1 MIRKKRKEKIENPP
15 KIYGNESFGIP
26 ADCTKKQRFS
36 TLKLSV
42 YLVVV
47 VLLCG
52 CVYGGYQFASDYFIP
67 DMTYD
72 KSDFPMLY
80 VKDTTLTVKLE
91 DARKGIS
98 VTRAA
103 QYAGSD
109 AAAMTKLTADGKIL
123 FYGAESQ
130 GSAGFDLYC
139 RPTEKEGESRLIDRG
154 VTRFSISADGK
165 QVAYLKDARLY
176 LSVNQQAALVAVDV
190 TDYAISENNQQL
202 IYQKENGS
210 KLYTCSIGP
219 SPKPVLVDQGI
230 QRLLTPLSEYGE
242 IYYLKNDA
250 LFCKRY
256 GEQALCLVTDV
267 KDAAMLDDF
276 LYLVKTEVR
285 AIPFSQLFEDTH
297 ALTDSTA
304 APPKRTDFLVP
315 NAAGTLVLDSHAYQA
330 AMAEFDAA
338 DRRSAL
344 REQLKSDPINAP
356 ANILYTLKRGELY
369 ELDSGL
375 TNAPLTTQYSCTSA
389 LAYEKQLPPDKKL
402 ELSDFSTVEEAQTAA
417 ISSLFAEKKAG
428 LCLLLQ
434 DKTPYLALEYVPD
447 GQMEIS
453 YDRNFLYA
461 IEQTD
466 ETGRGTLMRYT
477 IGNRGLRNAVVLKE
491 GVTDFAID
499 SADSSVVMVFDGNRL
514 GICKGQT
521 YTHLSDRSTR
531 SYFYVDGTLFF
542 YDDYSEETKV
552 GVLKTY
558 RDGRVRLVDIGVYD
572 FDVHN
577 LKTVAYIK
585 NYDRSAGFGDL
596 YLKSGSARGKR
607 LDVCVRQILCETPL
621 P

>member
-1 MIRKKRKEKIENPP
+1 MIWKKRKEKIETPP

-52 CVYGGYQFASDYFIP
+52 SVYGGYRFAADYFIP
-67 DMTYD
+67 DMTFD

-80 VKDTTLTVKLE
+80 VKDTTLTIKPE

-103 QYAGSD
+103 QYTKRD
-109 AAAMTKLTADGKIL
+109 AAAMTKLTVDGKIL
-123 FYGAESQ
+123 FYGAESEE
-130 GSAGFDLYC
+130 AVGFDLYC
-139 RPTEKEGESRLIDRG
+139 RSTEKEGESRLIDRG
-154 VTRFSISADGK
+154 VTRFSISSDGQ
-165 QVAYLKDARLY
+165 QVAYLKEARLY
-176 LSVNQQAALVAVDV
+176 LCVDQIPAIVAVDV
-190 TDYAISENNQQL
+190 TDFALSENNQQL
-202 IYQKENGS
+202 IYQKENGNA
-210 KLYTCSIGP
+210 LYTCSIGP

-230 QRLLTPLSEYGE
+230 SRLLTPLSEYGE

-256 GEQALCLVTDV
+256 GETALCLVTNV
-267 KDAAMLDDF
+267 KDAAMLEN
-276 LYLVKTEVR
+276 LVYLVKTEVR
-285 AIPFSQLFEDTH
+285 AIPFSQLFED
-297 ALTDSTA
+297 AQAPTDSKA
-304 APPKRTDFLVP
+304 VPPKRTDFLVP
-315 NAAGTLVLDSHAYQA
+315 NAAGTLVLDNRAYQA

-344 REQLKSDPINAP
+344 REQLKTDPVNAP
-356 ANILYTLKRGELY
+356 VNVLYTLKRGELD

-375 TNAPLTTQYSCTSA
+375 TNAPLTQLSCTSA
-389 LAYEKQLPPDKKL
+389 LVYEKQLPPAQKL
-402 ELSDFSTVEEAQTAA
+402 ELADFSTVEEAQTAA

-428 LCLLLQ
+428 LCLLKQ
-434 DKTPYLALEYVPD
+434 DKTPYLALEYVPN
-447 GQMEIS
+447 GQMDIS
-453 YDRNFLYA
+453 YDGNFLYA
-461 IEQTD
+461 IEQAD
-466 ETGRGTLMRYT
+466 ETGRGNLKRYT
-477 IGNRGLRNAVVLKE
+477 IGNRGLRNAVVLKD

-596 YLKSGSARGKR
+596 YLKKGANRGKR
-607 LDVCVRQILCETPL
+607 LDVCVRQILYETLL

>member
-1 MIRKKRKEKIENPP
+1 MIWKKRKEKIEDLP
-15 KIYGNESFGIP
+15 KAYGNESFGIP

-42 YLVVV
+42 YLVIV
-47 VLLCG
+47 VLLCS

-67 DMTYD
+67 DMTFD
-72 KSDFPMLY
+72 KSDLPMLY
-80 VKDTTLTVKLE
+80 VKDTALTVKPE
-91 DARKGIS
+91 DARKGFS

-109 AAAMTKLTADGKIL
+109 AASMAKLTLDGKIL
-123 FYGAESQ
+123 FYGAETQ
-130 GSAGFDLYC
+130 GSGFDLYC
-139 RPTEKEGESRLIDRG
+139 RSTEKDGEPQLIDRG
-154 VTRFSISADGK
+154 VTRFSISSDGQ
-165 QVAYLKDARLY
+165 QVAYLKDTRLF
-176 LSVNQQAALVAVDV
+176 LSVGQQAAVVAVDV
-190 TDYAISENNQQL
+190 TDFAISENNQQL
-202 IYQKENGS
+202 IFLKENGNA
-210 KLYTCSIGP
+210 LYTCSIGP
-219 SPKPVLVDQGI
+219 SPKPVLVDREI

-250 LFCKRY
+250 LFYKRY
-256 GEQALCLVTDV
+256 GEQTQCLVTAV
-267 KDAAMLDDF
+267 KDAAMLEDF
-276 LYLVKTEVR
+276 VYFVKTEVR
-285 AIPFSQLFEDTH
+285 SIPFAQLFDDTQ
-297 ALTDSTA
+297 ARADSKA
-304 APPKRTDFLVP
+304 VPPKRTDFLVP
-315 NAAGTLVLDSHAYQA
+315 NAAGTLVLDSRAYQA

-338 DRRSAL
+338 DRRNAL
-344 REQLKSDPINAP
+344 REQLKADPVNAP
-356 ANILYTLKRGELY
+356 VNVLYTLKRGELN
-369 ELDSGL
+369 ELDTGL
-375 TNAPLTTQYSCTSA
+375 TNAPLTQYSCTSA

-402 ELSDFSTVEEAQTAA
+402 ELADFATIEDAQTAA

-428 LCLLLQ
+428 LCLLQQ
-434 DKTPYLALEYVPD
+434 DKTPYLALEYVPT
-447 GQMEIS
+447 GQMDIS
-453 YDRNFLYA
+453 YDGNYFYA

-477 IGNRGLRNAVVLKE
+477 IGNRELRGATVLKD

-514 GICKGQT
+514 GICKGQN

-542 YDDYSEETKV
+542 YDDYSEESKV
-552 GVLKTY
+552 GMLKTY
-558 RDGRVRLVDIGVYD
+558 RDGRVRLVDVGVHD

-596 YLKSGSARGKR
+596 YLKKGANRGKR